1 SRHSHSQQSAEP
13 AKPGVMERLE
23 ELEED
28 MEGGAWNP
36 PRQSIILSVCYS
48 GGTIGAAVYDQA
60 KTTVHLVRDVAEE
73 CHFPVLSNILERV
86 NPTRILTNC
95 AQDVNMVNFLSK
107 ACGITIAEDDDIT
120 TNTMDETLNTTK
132 QDDGGTQNEKSFLPP
147 RSCSMTRDGDQNKS
161 DKEEVVMDGETRE
174 PVQQWVNEQPSK
186 FSRSSQKSSQSRRQ
200 QLRKDEE
207 DVPSD
212 EDDDEEEEADQ
223 IAAPAIAA
231 ELQKLSNC
239 TFNCDKALIR
249 IAEMFESEALSDCES
264 GLITRFRIDTGA
276 TNMVRS
282 LGALLYHMDSARV
295 GVEFLL
301 PSARTPV
308 TAIKTLL
315 VQEMV
320 EMDSMTFR
328 ALGIF
333 AVDQGTDTTVR
344 SVEHAKLI
352 NKDRFSLF
360 GICCRCRSAPGK
372 RMLRK
377 WFSRPTRDMTTLQNR
392 LDAVGFLANDE
403 NKDIT
408 VYLQRVL
415 KPVRSLKTT
424 MKRLRA
430 SSMKINDWIGLHSSV
445 HHLRELGHLLH
456 SGRFRL
462 KIMNE
467 FKPFFDDRLEE
478 VKTIMEAL
486 IDYDESRVENRMVV
500 RFGLDAELD
509 KMKDTYR
516 SLPDYL
522 TRAAK
527 TEAARLGSPS
537 SCAVG
542 YVPMVGYLLQLPVT
556 FDYQEY
562 DDLEC
567 LYEDGNFLHV
577 KSQMMRRL
585 DEEIGD
591 VKMQIIDRETTI
603 MLRLERLLISRSRI
617 IMTCVRA
624 AAVIDCCLSLA
635 STANMFGWCRPTIVE
650 EAVIKAR
657 GAVHPLAQLTV
668 ASNFVAN
675 PIDSGG
681 DSTKVKIFTGPNACG
696 KSVYLKQ
703 TGLLCYLAHIGSFVP
718 AVSAKIGLL
727 TGILTRMYTLD
738 GVLDGMST
746 FAKDVG
752 QLSFA
757 LRRSTGNSLVIID
770 EFGKGTMTEVGLS
783 LLTASVEHLVNKGKD
798 ACPHLLVSTHFHALI
813 DLLDTDQ
820 TAITYNTLEVLRKG
834 TQLYFQFKVV
844 EGVVSS
850 SFAAFTAAKGGIPP
864 KAVERSN
871 RIYEH
876 LRDGGRLC
884 DMRLGI
890 EGEEEMNEWL
900 HGQMASAIGWMERWE
915 LEEDEDGEGKEE
927 EDAKVDELIE
937 MLRKHLF
944 TEDELAEERGDV
956 LEEEEERQEEATE
969 EASVMEPA
977 VSEQPLEKDE
987 QKSPV
992 EHEAAIGVKENE
1004 DEGGDGEKDRVDRS
1018 EGTVDRSKDTVDQE
1032 ERREEIDKEPSQKVH
1047 TFPWEHEEEDED
1059 ATKSLDEADFARDV
1073 TFPWE
1078 LEHSDG
1084 EKGDDGVEK
1093 TEDGAPKSDDITLDT
1108 SHAILQQLDETSAA
1122 DNEDSST
1129 KNSDALNSTT
1139 NSILKSGMRRGDRTI
1154 DRSNLSVS
1162 FSKEVT
1168 MMVEKEKEPEPESD
1182 QISPLKRPANFELF
1196 ERLLRYSVE
1205 KGEKTEKG
1213 KTQQND
1219 RVPSTGELTKA
1230 VKRLRSH

>member
-1 SRHSHSQQSAEP
+1 SMSASRHTHSQRSEAPVQA
-13 AKPGVMERLE
+13 GILDRLE

-36 PRQSIILSVCYS
+36 PRASVILSVCYS
-48 GGTIGAAVYDQA
+48 GGMIGAAVYDQA

-73 CHFPVLSNILERV
+73 CHFPVLSHILERV

-107 ACGITIAEDDDIT
+107 ACGISIAEDDDVT
-120 TNTMDETLNTTK
+120 QTMDETVNSSK
-132 QDDGGTQNEKSFLPP
+132 REEGGAEGAGNGKAFLPP
-147 RSCSMTRDGDQNKS
+147 RSGSVARDGEQGKS
-161 DKEEVVMDGETRE
+161 AEVEETTGDDGLE
-174 PVQQWVNEQPSK
+174 PVQKWVNEQPSK
-186 FSRSSQKSSQSRRQ
+186 FSRSSQRTLSDGRAMSAEPLRRATI
-200 QLRKDEE
+200 RDDE
-207 DVPSD
+207 DATPSD
-212 EDDDEEEEADQ
+212 EDDDEEEEEGEGERTT
-223 IAAPAIAA
+223 APAIAA

-239 TFNCDKALIR
+239 TYNCDRALVR
-249 IAEMFESEALSDCES
+249 IAELFESEALSECEA
-264 GLITRFRIDTGA
+264 GLITRFRIDTGSA
-276 TNMVRS
+276 NMVRA
-282 LGALLYHMDSARV
+282 LGALLHHMDSARV

-301 PSARTPV
+301 PTARTPV
-308 TAIKTLL
+308 TAIKTMM

-320 EMDSMTFR
+320 EMDAMTFR

-333 AVDQGTDTTVR
+333 AVDPGTDTTVR
-344 SVEHAKLI
+344 NVEHAKLI

-377 WFSRPTRDMTTLQNR
+377 WFSRPTRDSTVLQNR
-392 LDAVGFLANDE
+392 HDAVAFLANDE
-403 NKDIT
+403 NKDIG

-462 KIMNE
+462 KIMAE

-500 RFGLDAELD
+500 RVGLDAD
-509 KMKDTYR
+509 VDQMKATYR
-516 SLPDYL
+516 SLPDNL

-527 TEAARLGSPS
+527 NEAVRLGSPS

-542 YVPMVGYLLQLPVT
+542 YVPMVGYLLQLPAH
-556 FDYQEY
+556 FDYQQY
-562 DDLEC
+562 DDLEF
-567 LYEDGNFLHV
+567 LYEDGQSLHV
-577 KSQMMRRL
+577 KSDMMRRL

-591 VKMQIIDRETTI
+591 IKMQIIDRETTI
-603 MLRLERLLISRSRI
+603 MLRLERLLISRSRVI
-617 IMTCVRA
+617 ITCVRA

-635 STANMFGWCRPTIVE
+635 TTANMFGWCRPTIVE
-650 EAVIKAR
+650 EAVIQAK
-657 GAVHPLAQLTV
+657 GVVHPLAQLTV

-675 PIDSGG
+675 PIESGG
-681 DSTKVKIFTGPNACG
+681 DDTKVKIFTGPNACG

-703 TGLLCYLAHIGSFVP
+703 VGLLCYLAHVGSFVP

-757 LRRSTGNSLVIID
+757 LRRSTGHSLVIID

-783 LLTASVEHLVNKGKD
+783 LLTASVEHLVNKGKE

-820 TAITYNTLEVLRKG
+820 SAITYNTLEVLRKG
-834 TQLYFQFKVV
+834 TLLYFQFKLV
-844 EGVVSS
+844 EGIVTS
-850 SFAAFTAAKGGIPP
+850 SFAAFTAAKAGIPQR
-864 KAVERSN
+864 AVERAN
-871 RIYEH
+871 KIYEH

-900 HGQMASAIGWMERWE
+900 HGQMESAVAWMEGWE
-915 LEEDEDGEGKEE
+915 LTEDDEE
-927 EDAKVDELIE
+927 ERVDELIE

-944 TEDELAEERGDV
+944 TADERNEGNEDREEGMEEDDNDGREAVVAEPEVRREV
-956 LEEEEERQEEATE
+956 EPEET
-969 EASVMEPA
+969 V
-977 VSEQPLEKDE
+977 QPQEKDE
-987 QKSPV
+987 ITPPPTAEPPTENTV
-992 EHEAAIGVKENE
+992 DKE
-1004 DEGGDGEKDRVDRS
+1004 GDGSQD
-1018 EGTVDRSKDTVDQE
+1018 TVVREVNTVHPAAEAIDQPRDTVYGSKDTVEQAAPIDE
-1032 ERREEIDKEPSQKVH
+1032 EQPSQRVY
-1047 TFPWEHEEEDED
+1047 TFPWEHEDEEEEEKEEGEEGENSTLADEGD
-1059 ATKSLDEADFARDV
+1059 ALRDV

-1078 LEHSDG
+1078 LEKSLDEEEEEEG
-1084 EKGDDGVEK
+1084 EQEKEKDLQGRPDDE
-1093 TEDGAPKSDDITLDT
+1093 TLDT
-1108 SHAILQQLDETSAA
+1108 SHAILHPLEDTSNAE
-1122 DNEDSST
+1122 NSST
-1129 KNSDALNSTT
+1129 TKSSDVLNSTT
-1139 NSILKSGMRRGDRTI
+1139 NSILKGSARRGDRTI

-1162 FSKEVT
+1162 FSK
-1168 MMVEKEKEPEPESD
+1168 
-1182 QISPLKRPANFELF
+1182 
-1196 ERLLRYSVE
+1196 
-1205 KGEKTEKG
+1205 
-1213 KTQQND
+1213 
-1219 RVPSTGELTKA
+1219 
-1230 VKRLRSH
+1230 